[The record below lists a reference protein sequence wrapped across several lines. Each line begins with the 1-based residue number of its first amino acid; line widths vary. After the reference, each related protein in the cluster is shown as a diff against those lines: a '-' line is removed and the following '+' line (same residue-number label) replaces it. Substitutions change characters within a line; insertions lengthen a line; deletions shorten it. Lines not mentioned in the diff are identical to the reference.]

1 MLKFDEA
8 LQIVTSS
15 ARKLGTERVELG
27 RASNRVLAEDVI
39 CDIDMPPFNKSAMDG
54 FACRRADLTNELTVV
69 ETIPAGVM
77 PKKKIGKNQ
86 CAKIMTG
93 AVVPEGAD
101 CVIMVEHTEVLAHN
115 SSRRSAEP
123 ERDRIRFIGK
133 CTDGNIAAKGED
145 VKKGDVVLRA
155 GVLIKAQHIAVLA
168 SVGCVRPL
176 VTIAPRVGIIATG
189 DELVEPDRKPAACQ
203 IRNSNSFQLAA
214 QVAGASA
221 IPTHYGIAADTKQR
235 ISAVLTKAMAE
246 NDVVIISGGVSV
258 GDCDLV
264 RDILKE
270 NGVKIL
276 FERVAVK
283 PGRPTVFGIKRLTAE
298 DAESAEKE
306 FQSAFGESAVRVY
319 KRNTRFVFGL
329 PGNPVSGF
337 VMFELLVQPF
347 LYKMM
352 GHDFKPTS
360 YRGQL
365 ERTIK
370 RKNAERDFW
379 LPVVTRYDGKV
390 AQIDYHSSAH
400 ITALCEA
407 DGLICVPSGVTE
419 IKEGATVVVRQ
430 I

>member
-8 LQIVTSS
+8 LQVVTSS
-15 ARKLGTERVELG
+15 ARKLGTERVEFG

-101 CVIMVEHTEVLAHN
+101 CVIMVEHTEVVAHN
-115 SSRRSAEP
+115 RVRWHGLPARENTAK
-123 ERDRIRFIGK
+123 IGVPL
-133 CTDGNIAAKGED
+133 CNIAAKGED
-145 VKKGDVVLRA
+145 AKKGDVVLRA

-168 SVGCVRPL
+168 SVGCTRPL

-189 DELVEPDRKPAACQ
+189 DELVEPDRKPTACQ

-283 PGRPTVFGIKRLTAE
+283 PGRPTVFGVADEI
-298 DAESAEKE
+298 
-306 FQSAFGESAVRVY
+306 FC
-319 KRNTRFVFGL
+319 FGL

-337 VMFELLVQPF
+337 VMFELLVKPF
-347 LYKMM
+347 LYRMM

-407 DGLICVPSGVTE
+407 DGLICVPAGVTE

>member
-1 MLKFDEA
+1 M
-8 LQIVTSS
+8 
-15 ARKLGTERVELG
+15 
-27 RASNRVLAEDVI
+27 
-39 CDIDMPPFNKSAMDG
+39 
-54 FACRRADLTNELTVV
+54 
-69 ETIPAGVM
+69 
-77 PKKKIGKNQ
+77 
-86 CAKIMTG
+86 
-93 AVVPEGAD
+93 AVPL
-101 CVIMVEHTEVLAHN
+101 C
-115 SSRRSAEP
+115 
-123 ERDRIRFIGK
+123 
-133 CTDGNIAAKGED
+133 NIAAKGED

-168 SVGCVRPL
+168 SVGCTRPL

-189 DELVEPDRKPAACQ
+189 DELVEPDRKPTACQ

-283 PGRPTVFGIKRLTAE
+283 PGRPTVFGVADEI
-298 DAESAEKE
+298 
-306 FQSAFGESAVRVY
+306 FC
-319 KRNTRFVFGL
+319 FGL

-337 VMFELLVQPF
+337 VMFELLVKPF
-347 LYKMM
+347 LYRMM

-360 YRGQL
+360 SRGQL

-407 DGLICVPSGVTE
+407 DGLICVPAGVTE